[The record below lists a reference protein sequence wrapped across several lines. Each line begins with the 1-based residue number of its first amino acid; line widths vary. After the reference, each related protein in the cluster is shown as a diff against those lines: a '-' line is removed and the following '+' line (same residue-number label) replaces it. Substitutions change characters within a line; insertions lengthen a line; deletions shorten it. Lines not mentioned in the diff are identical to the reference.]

1 MWTDISTVSGA
12 IRSNLE
18 GAGEPAEG
26 ADHVELRAKTVSGD
40 IVLTPGLTTPPRRTD
55 RSTP

>member
-12 IRSNLE
+12 IHSNLE
-18 GAGEPAEG
+18 GVGQPAEG

-40 IVLTPGLTTPPRRTD
+40 IILRQV
-55 RSTP
+55 